1 MHLLFKYFVICV
13 LDSFL
18 QDTVICR
25 FANSFLEFALQ
36 LWKLRRHGDGS
47 TGGSVSLCECLC
59 VRKQRRRSTDHNYER
74 VCVCMRECM
83 CRCSDIR
90 NRIRLKF
97 TTEKITVEVSQ
108 RFGREY
114 VSFINSFF
122 FRFKRRFS
130 NFDLRFHFT
139 SRNVITIYCH
149 SQNTQNGYFKS
160 DQIY

>member
-1 MHLLFKYFVICV
+1 MRFGFLLAGHCYMQICKLLFRICV
-13 LDSFL
+13 AAVK
-18 QDTVICR
+18 T
-25 FANSFLEFALQ
+25 
-36 LWKLRRHGDGS
+36 
-47 TGGSVSLCECLC
+47 TTT
-59 VRKQRRRSTDHNYER
+59 RRRQHGGKCFTVWVFVCTKAKEAQHRSQLRTC
-74 VCVCMRECM
+74 VCVCVRECM